1 MVTMIHRDRLSFTRR
16 LRKARAPIAAIVNAT
31 FLFGAMPARAS
42 EPNRA
47 RAAEAPSEAAEPA
60 AAAPGAT
67 KEGRVPDAAPA
78 VGSDTPQRPVMTSS
92 RPQAEVARPPD
103 VASLPSASA
112 TA

>member
-31 FLFGAMPARAS
+31 FLFGSMPARAS

-47 RAAEAPSEAAEPA
+47 RAAEAPSEAAVPA

-67 KEGRVPDAAPA
+67 KEGRVPEAATDG
-78 VGSDTPQRPVMTSS
+78 VSDTAQRPVMSSS
-92 RPQAEVARPPD
+92 RSERAVAGAMH
-103 VASLPSASA
+103 VESLPTGADK
-112 TA
+112 T